1 MDDEFQYKFELVK
14 QEIDSL
20 QSGIRSYDG
29 ILFTIK
35 GWAITIFSTFIFF
48 AADKKQ
54 PLFLLF
60 CAIAIV
66 LFWLLDSTYR
76 SIQRIYIRR
85 YNAIERYLQSLEFSQ
100 AIKERSFK
108 DFYIP
113 NTGASFNVKGITKY
127 TEIFQVAFMYHN
139 ALLYIS
145 MLFLVVILSIFM
157 K

>member
-1 MDDEFQYKFELVK
+1 MNDEFQYKFELVK
-14 QEIDSL
+14 QEIDLL
-20 QSGIRSYDG
+20 QSGIRNCDSS
-29 ILFTIK
+29 LFTIK

-60 CAIAIV
+60 CAMAIV

-85 YNAIERYLQSLEFSQ
+85 YNEIEHYLQSLEFSQ
-100 AIKERSFK
+100 AIKERNFR

-113 NTGASFNVKGITKY
+113 KIGAGFNVKGIIKY

-139 ALLYIS
+139 ALGACHFFGI
-145 MLFLVVILSIFM
+145 V
-157 K
+157 